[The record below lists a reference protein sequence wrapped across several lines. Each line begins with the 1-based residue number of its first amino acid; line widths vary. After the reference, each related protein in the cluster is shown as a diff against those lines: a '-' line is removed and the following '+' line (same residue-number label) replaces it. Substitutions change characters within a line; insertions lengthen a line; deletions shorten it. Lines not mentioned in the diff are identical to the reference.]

1 MRSHEAIQH
10 ISGRQSLHGVFPQIL
25 VGFISTYMKENEQI
39 KEYRAKLPDRINVSI
54 KNEDGSFWAKITTPD
69 GELSNCYT
77 QANNISELVVMI
89 NDAVQ
94 THFEI
99 PEKIREKVGFY
110 VPISDNHLRWE
121 AMFNQLSAMQNKG
134 GKKTILTLRKPELV
148 G

>member
-1 MRSHEAIQH
+1 
-10 ISGRQSLHGVFPQIL
+10 
-25 VGFISTYMKENEQI
+25 MKVAQI
-39 KEYRAKLPDRINVSI
+39 KKYRAKLPNRINVSI
-54 KNEDGSFWAKITTPD
+54 KNEDGSFWAKITTSD

-77 QANNISELVVMI
+77 QAENINELVVMI

-99 PEKIREKVGFY
+99 PEKIREQVGFY
-110 VPISDNHLRWE
+110 VPIAQNHLRWE

-134 GKKTILTLRKPELV
+134 GKKTTLALRKPELV